1 MINKLL
7 ITASLLLINST
18 LFAQTIQVP
27 KSEVEPIFKAANFKK
42 TKNGWAGNCN
52 RGEIIIYKD
61 LNGDGHK
68 DAVIQDSSTM
78 CYGNTGV
85 GYYIVSQQKDGQW
98 KKLFSDSGIPTFL
111 KTKGKDGWP
120 DIENGGSGFC
130 FAVYR
135 WNGKEYVF
143 NRREYQGKACEL

>member
-7 ITASLLLINST
+7 ITTSLLLINST
-18 LFAQTIQVP
+18 LFAQTVQVP

-143 NRREYQGKACEL
+143 NRREYEGKACEL